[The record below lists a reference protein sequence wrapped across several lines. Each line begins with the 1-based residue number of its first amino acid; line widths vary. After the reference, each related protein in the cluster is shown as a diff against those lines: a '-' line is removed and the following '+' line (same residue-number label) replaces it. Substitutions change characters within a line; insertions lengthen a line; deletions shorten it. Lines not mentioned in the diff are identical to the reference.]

1 MNRLPPASLRIS
13 ATRASSAFSADQS
26 TRSTDCDWAAS
37 MANLE
42 AAYEEL
48 QSSSNRSCSRNFLNL
63 DIGLPTAQLL
73 TQIRACLNGDG
84 DHMEQVVPATNRRGR
99 AITCRV
105 TVSPLSSCNEDVR
118 GSFS

>member
-37 MANLE
+37 MADLE

-84 DHMEQVVPATNRRGR
+84 DHMEQVRRPTAGA